1 MSLRPLTGLLAAL
14 SPVLLAACSA
24 SPDRTPAP
32 ASERDY
38 VFVFIKT
45 GPATGLTPE
54 AQREAFAG
62 HFSNMERLADEG
74 ELLIAGPFMDP
85 RAPDHRGL
93 FVIDEPT
100 VEAGMVHAAT
110 DPTTVAGIFVLE
122 GRLFTT
128 DAPLTRLLG
137 LEKEDEARRLA
148 DPDIPDEWS
157 GRRYVLATARFDAGL
172 YERAKAAD
180 GVLIAGRLHGAGPGA
195 GTRCWR
201 GWTRKTL
208 KRRRGCCRRG
218 GSGRC
223 MGGSGRGWWRRW
235 GGRDARNVTWF
246 RVDSSFVGLLAAG
259 IAP

>member
-74 ELLIAGPFMDP
+74 ELLIAGPFMP
-85 RAPDHRGL
+85 PKPADHRGL
-93 FVIDEPT
+93 FVIDEKT
-100 VEAGMVHAAT
+100 VDAGMVHAAT

-122 GRLFTT
+122 GRVFTT
-128 DAPLTRLLG
+128 DAPLTDLPR

-148 DPDIPDEWS
+148 DPEVPDEWE
-157 GRRYVLATARFDAGL
+157 GRRYVLATAPFDPGL
-172 YERAKAAD
+172 YAQAKATP
-180 GVLIAGRLHGAGPGA
+180 GVLLAGRLHGAGDE
-195 GTRCWR
+195 
-201 GWTRKTL
+201 
-208 KRRRGCCRRG
+208 G
-218 GSGRC
+218 GDQV
-223 MGGSGRGWWRRW
+223 MVWV
-235 GGRDARNVTWF
+235 DAEV
-246 RVDSSFVGLLAAG
+246 VDAAAG
-259 IAP
+259 ILPHAARWTLHGWFGPRMVAEMENTNLRVRKDRQLP